1 MLTSQQARSHV
12 NDFLSQ
18 PETQR
23 VLRELGR
30 EEIYLYQASSDQP
43 VLGLY
48 VYPHAKQTRMFT
60 VECGRFYCT
69 LAKCRTKAG
78 RVRLIGDNCIE
89 KSRIQGMLP

>member
-1 MLTSQQARSHV
+1 MLTSLQARAHF

-23 VLRELGR
+23 VMRELGR
-30 EEIYLYQASSDQP
+30 EEIYLYQASSGEP

-48 VYPHAKQTRMFT
+48 VYPHAKHARMFT

-69 LAKCRTKAG
+69 LAKCGTKAG

-89 KSRIQGMLP
+89 KSLIRGMLP